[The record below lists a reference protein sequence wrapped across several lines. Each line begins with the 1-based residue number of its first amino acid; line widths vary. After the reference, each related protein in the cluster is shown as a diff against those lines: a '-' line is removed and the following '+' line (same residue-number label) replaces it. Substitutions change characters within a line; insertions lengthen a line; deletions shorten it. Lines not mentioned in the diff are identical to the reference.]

1 LFNFR
6 FNSQLV
12 KISEA
17 LGDRAWQNKVVE
29 FDRSESNSVIS
40 VEYVLADPAF
50 RPLRAVDRAAALD
63 VKAYLPSAPPDNF
76 LESLQAVQAIFTS
89 KYPEGSLYINGK
101 KITEDL
107 TIELL
112 QQHEPQLRFF
122 TLAPGEQKI
131 INAGFKVG
139 LSTDQPDKIATM
151 LVCPRSGLACK
162 NSITVIN
169 SPGIVDEH
177 YPDWVGIGLID
188 HGRDLHLFSHGAR
201 IAQVMF
207 LEVCVA
213 QERVVEALTTV
224 GERKGGFGHTG
235 I

>member
-1 LFNFR
+1 M
-6 FNSQLV
+6 
-12 KISEA
+12 
-17 LGDRAWQNKVVE
+17 
-29 FDRSESNSVIS
+29 IS
-40 VEYVLADPAF
+40 VEYVLADPEF

-63 VKAYLPSAPPDNF
+63 VKAYLPAAPTDNV
-76 LESLQAVQAIFTS
+76 LESVRSSHALFLA

-107 TIELL
+107 TVELL
-112 QQHEPQLRFF
+112 QQHESQLRFF
-122 TLAPGEQKI
+122 SLAPGEQKI
-131 INAGFKVG
+131 VNAGFKVG
-139 LSTDQPDKIATM
+139 LSTDDPDKIATM

-169 SPGIVDEH
+169 APGIVDEH
-177 YPDWVGIGLID
+177 YPDWVGIGLVN
-188 HGRDLHLFSHGAR
+188 HGKDLHLFSHGAR

-213 QERVVEALTTV
+213 QERVVDALTTV

-235 I
+235 V

>member
-1 LFNFR
+1 M
-6 FNSQLV
+6 
-12 KISEA
+12 
-17 LGDRAWQNKVVE
+17 
-29 FDRSESNSVIS
+29 IS
-40 VEYVLADPAF
+40 VEYVLAEPEF
-50 RPLRAVDRAAALD
+50 KPLRAVDRAAALD
-63 VKAYLPSAPPDNF
+63 IKAYLPTPPKNF
-76 LESLQAVQAIFTS
+76 IESLQAIKLSFLG
-89 KYPEGSLYINGK
+89 KYPEGFLYINGK

-107 TIELL
+107 TTELL
-112 QQHEPQLRFF
+112 QQSEPQLRFF
-122 TLAPGEQKI
+122 SLAPGEQKI

-139 LSTDQPDKIATM
+139 LSTDRPDKIATM

-162 NSITVIN
+162 NSITAIN

-177 YPDWVGIGLID
+177 YPDWVGVGLIN

-213 QERVVEALTTV
+213 QERVVAELTTV

-235 I
+235 V

>member
-1 LFNFR
+1 M
-6 FNSQLV
+6 
-12 KISEA
+12 
-17 LGDRAWQNKVVE
+17 
-29 FDRSESNSVIS
+29 IS
-40 VEYVLADPAF
+40 VEYVLAEPEF
-50 RPLRAVDRAAALD
+50 RPLRAIDRAAALD
-63 VKAYLPSAPPDNF
+63 IKAYLPAVPTGNF
-76 LESLQAVQAIFTS
+76 VESLQAMLTNFQS
-89 KYPEGSLYINGK
+89 QNPKGSPYINGK
-101 KITEDL
+101 KIGGEL
-107 TIELL
+107 TTELL
-112 QQHEPQLRFF
+112 QQYESQLRFF
-122 TLAPGEQKI
+122 SLAPSEQKI

-169 SPGIVDEH
+169 GPGIVDEH
-177 YPDWVGIGLID
+177 YPDWVGVGLIN

-213 QERVVEALTTV
+213 QERVVDELTTV

-235 I
+235 V

>member
-1 LFNFR
+1 M
-6 FNSQLV
+6 
-12 KISEA
+12 
-17 LGDRAWQNKVVE
+17 
-29 FDRSESNSVIS
+29 IS
-40 VEYVLADPAF
+40 VEYVLADPEF
-50 RPLRAVDRAAALD
+50 RPQRAVDRAAALD
-63 VKAYLPSAPPDNF
+63 VKAYLPVAPTDNF
-76 LESLQAVQAIFTS
+76 LESVRSSQALFLA

-101 KITEDL
+101 KVTEDL
-107 TIELL
+107 TLELL
-112 QQHEPQLRFF
+112 QQSEPQLRFF
-122 TLAPGEQKI
+122 ILAPGEQKI
-131 INAGFKVG
+131 VNAGFKVG
-139 LSTDQPDKIATM
+139 LSTDDPNKIATM

-169 SPGIVDEH
+169 APGIVDEH
-177 YPDWVGIGLID
+177 YPDWVGIGLVN
-188 HGRDLHLFSHGAR
+188 HGQDLHLFSHGAR

>member
-1 LFNFR
+1 
-6 FNSQLV
+6 
-12 KISEA
+12 
-17 LGDRAWQNKVVE
+17 
-29 FDRSESNSVIS
+29 VIS
-40 VEYVLADPAF
+40 VEYVLAEPEF
-50 RPLRAVDRAAALD
+50 RPQRAIDRAAALD
-63 VKAYLPSAPPDNF
+63 IKAYLPSIPPANF
-76 LESLQAVQAIFTS
+76 LASIQLAHTHLLSKDPESSI
-89 KYPEGSLYINGK
+89 YINGK
-101 KITEDL
+101 KIATAL
-107 TIELL
+107 TTELL
-112 QQHEPQLRFF
+112 QQAEPQLRFF
-122 TLAPGEQKI
+122 ALAPGEQQI

-169 SPGIVDEH
+169 GPGIVDEH
-177 YPDWVGIGLID
+177 YPDWVGVGLIN

-213 QERVVEALTTV
+213 QERVVDELTTV

-235 I
+235 V

>member
-1 LFNFR
+1 M
-6 FNSQLV
+6 V
-12 KISEA
+12 
-17 LGDRAWQNKVVE
+17 
-29 FDRSESNSVIS
+29 S

-63 VKAYLPSAPPDNF
+63 VKAYLPAAPTDIFVESLLATYANF
-76 LESLQAVQAIFTS
+76 LA
-89 KYPEGSLYINGK
+89 KYPEGSLHINGK
-101 KITEDL
+101 KISENLSTN
-107 TIELL
+107 LL
-112 QQHEPQLRFF
+112 QEHESQFRFF
-122 TLAPGEQKI
+122 VLAPGEQKI

-139 LSTDQPDKIATM
+139 LSTDDPNKIATM

-169 SPGIVDEH
+169 GPGIVDEH
-177 YPDWVGIGLID
+177 YPDWVGVGLIN

-213 QERVVEALTTV
+213 QERVVEALTTM
-224 GERKGGFGHTG
+224 GERQGGFGHTG
-235 I
+235 V